1 MNAETIPSLDTA
13 AVDQTAPALPEAPHK
28 TYIRKLQQIERDR
41 LGHLIGVSGAYVT
54 SLVYRDANT
63 LSLSMAIAIDKHSGG
78 VLDFR
83 ELVNRREIID
93 WEYVKQKLNNH

>member
-1 MNAETIPSLDTA
+1 MNAEITPVAEAAPS
-13 AVDQTAPALPEAPHK
+13 QPEAPHK
-28 TYIRKLQQIERDR
+28 TYIRSLPQIERDR
-41 LGHLIGVSGAYVT
+41 LGHLVDVSGAYVT

-78 VLDFR
+78 ALDFR

-93 WEYVKQKLNNH
+93 WEYVKQKLNST